1 MTRIAKMLVAPAF
14 IVAAACGGAD
24 DENRMDDA
32 LSKDLALAATVQP
45 YQPQQFMSPYEMQ
58 YGPYGQVPQPGYYP
72 QAGYPQAPVYQRV
85 NQGGYY
91 PAPAPAPAPRTT
103 VRRSSSSSGTVAR
116 QPVVVRRNTKRD
128 AVIGATA
135 GAAIGAVTS
144 RDRLKGAVIGAV
156 AGGVL
161 GGVIGHTVDVERQ

>member
-1 MTRIAKMLVAPAF
+1 MSKIARMLVAPAF
-14 IVAAACGGAD
+14 IFAAACGGAD
-24 DENRMDDA
+24 DESRMDDA
-32 LSKDLALAATVQP
+32 LSKDLALAASVQP

-58 YGPYGQVPQPGYYP
+58 YGQQYPQPGYYP
-72 QAGYPQAPVYQRV
+72 QPMYPQAPVYQRV

-91 PAPAPAPAPRTT
+91 PAPAPAPRQTT
-103 VRRSSSSSGTVAR
+103 ARSTGTVAR

>member
-1 MTRIAKMLVAPAF
+1 MTKFAKMLVAPAF
-14 IVAAACGGAD
+14 IFAAACGGSD

-32 LSKDLALAATVQP
+32 LSKDLALAASVQP

-58 YGPYGQVPQPGYYP
+58 YGAQYPQGYYQQP
-72 QAGYPQAPVYQRV
+72 MYPQAPVYQRV

-91 PAPAPAPAPRTT
+91 PAPAPAPRPAPT
-103 VRRSSSSSGTVAR
+103 VRRTSSTGTVAR
-116 QPVVVRRNTKRD
+116 EPVVVRRNTKRD
-128 AVIGATA
+128 AIIGATA

>member
-1 MTRIAKMLVAPAF
+1 MSRYAKMLAAPAF
-14 IVAAACGGAD
+14 ILAAACGGAD

-58 YGPYGQVPQPGYYP
+58 QYAQQGYAPGYYP
-72 QAGYPQAPVYQRV
+72 QPMYAPAPPVYQRV
-85 NQGGYY
+85 NQGGYS
-91 PAPAPAPAPRTT
+91 PAPAPAPRPAA
-103 VRRSSSSSGTVAR
+103 RRTASAGTVAR
-116 QPVVVRRNTKRD
+116 EPVVVQRNTKRD
-128 AVIGATA
+128 AVIGAAA

-161 GGVIGHTVDVERQ
+161 GGVIGHTVDVKRQ

>member
-1 MTRIAKMLVAPAF
+1 MSKLAKMLVAPAF
-14 IVAAACGGAD
+14 ILAAACGGSD
-24 DENRMDDA
+24 DESTMDDA

-58 YGPYGQVPQPGYYP
+58 YGPQGYAPGYYP
-72 QAGYPQAPVYQRV
+72 QPGYAAAPPVYQRV
-85 NQGGYY
+85 NQGGYN
-91 PAPAPAPAPRTT
+91 PAPAPAPRPAART
-103 VRRSSSSSGTVAR
+103 SSAGTVAR
-116 QPVVVRRNTKRD
+116 QPVVVKRNTKRD
-128 AVIGATA
+128 AAIGAVT

>member
-1 MTRIAKMLVAPAF
+1 MPKFAKMLVAPAF
-14 IVAAACGGAD
+14 ILAAACGGSD

-32 LSKDLALAATVQP
+32 LSKDLSLAASVQP

-58 YGPYGQVPQPGYYP
+58 YGPQYPQGYYQQP
-72 QAGYPQAPVYQRV
+72 MYPQAPVYQRV

-91 PAPAPAPAPRTT
+91 PAPAPAPRQTT
-103 VRRSSSSSGTVAR
+103 ARRSTSSGTVAR
-116 QPVVVRRNTKRD
+116 EPVVVKRNTTRD

>member
-1 MTRIAKMLVAPAF
+1 MSKFAKMLAAP
-14 IVAAACGGAD
+14 VLVLAAACGGSD
-24 DENRMDDA
+24 DESRMDDA

-58 YGPYGQVPQPGYYP
+58 YGPQGYAQGYYPQPGYAP
-72 QAGYPQAPVYQRV
+72 MPAPPVYQRV

-91 PAPAPAPAPRTT
+91 PAPAPSPRQT
-103 VRRSSSSSGTVAR
+103 VRRISSAGPVAR
-116 QPVVVRRNTKRD
+116 EPVVVKRNTKRD
-128 AVIGATA
+128 AVIGAAA

>member
-1 MTRIAKMLVAPAF
+1 MSKLAKMLVAPAF
-14 IVAAACGGAD
+14 ILAAACGGSG
-24 DENRMDDA
+24 DESAAMDDA

-58 YGPYGQVPQPGYYP
+58 YGPQGYAPGYYP
-72 QAGYPQAPVYQRV
+72 QPGYAPAPPVYQRV

-91 PAPAPAPAPRTT
+91 PAPAPAPRPAART
-103 VRRSSSSSGTVAR
+103 SSAGRVAR
-116 QPVVVRRNTKRD
+116 QPVIVKRNTKRD
-128 AVIGATA
+128 AAIGAVT

-144 RDRLKGAVIGAV
+144 SDRLKGAVIGAV

>member
-1 MTRIAKMLVAPAF
+1 MSNFAKLLVAPAF
-14 IVAAACGGAD
+14 IFAAACGGSD
-24 DENRMDDA
+24 DERAMDDA

-58 YGPYGQVPQPGYYP
+58 YGPQGYAPGYAPGYYP
-72 QAGYPQAPVYQRV
+72 QPGYAPVPPVYQRV

-91 PAPAPAPAPRTT
+91 PAPAPAPRPAARRAPST
-103 VRRSSSSSGTVAR
+103 GTVAR
-116 QPVVVRRNTKRD
+116 QPVIVKRNTKRD
-128 AVIGATA
+128 AAIGAVT

>member
-1 MTRIAKMLVAPAF
+1 MSKIAKMLVAPAF
-14 IVAAACGGAD
+14 IFAAACGGSD
-24 DENRMDDA
+24 DESSRMDDA
-32 LSKDLALAATVQP
+32 LSKDLALAASVQP

-58 YGPYGQVPQPGYYP
+58 YGQQYAPQGYYP
-72 QAGYPQAPVYQRV
+72 QQPMYPQAPVYQRV

-91 PAPAPAPAPRTT
+91 PAPAPAPRTT
-103 VRRSSSSSGTVAR
+103 TARRSTSSGTVAR
-116 QPVVVRRNTKRD
+116 QPVVVKRNTKRD